1 MKITL
6 LKLALTVSLMIST
19 QAQADQQTITA
30 IENASMELN
39 LSELVNLQ
47 ESSNGY
53 DRALANYR
61 LGLNYS
67 FVQQQE
73 KAISALNKATTQLI
87 DLIKI
92 NNQDNES
99 WALLAQVYGLRIAY
113 QPMSGI
119 ELGPKAANALTTA
132 QTISPN
138 NPRVL
143 LFKGVSKYNT
153 PAMFGGSKNQALIE
167 LSTASRPSLS
177 VRRPIGAPRFHRPT
191 MRTPLCAA
199 ASCRKERQCLCR
211 LHNSTEPR
219 LSLYQSFPPAS
230 EGSQIYRSHQGQRV
244 SLAAPSS
251 RHAARCTRR
260 PTISAR
266 DKIGTALAP
275 KAARLQE

>member
-153 PAMFGGSKNQALIE
+153 PAMFGGSKHQALIE
-167 LSTASRPSLS
+167 LSNAIEQYNNDKYSEYHWGFAEAYTWRGLTQLEL
-177 VRRPIGAPRFHRPT
+177 GN
-191 MRTPLCAA
+191 
-199 ASCRKERQCLCR
+199 KE
-211 LHNSTEPR
+211 
-219 LSLYQSFPPAS
+219 A
-230 EGSQIYRSHQGQRV
+230 
-244 SLAAPSS
+244 
-251 RHAARCTRR
+251 
-260 PTISAR
+260 
-266 DKIGTALAP
+266 ALADWA
-275 KAARLQE
+275 KAVEISPNYGWAINLLQKNS